1 MFAGAASGGQS
12 WAVLA
17 SLINT
22 AKLHDL
28 DPHAY
33 LADVLDRM
41 VSGQTKNNAV
51 RQLLPWVWKAAQA
64 TRTAAA

>member
-1 MFAGAASGGQS
+1 M
-12 WAVLA
+12 LA

-51 RQLLPWVWKAAQA
+51 RELLPWVWKAAQA